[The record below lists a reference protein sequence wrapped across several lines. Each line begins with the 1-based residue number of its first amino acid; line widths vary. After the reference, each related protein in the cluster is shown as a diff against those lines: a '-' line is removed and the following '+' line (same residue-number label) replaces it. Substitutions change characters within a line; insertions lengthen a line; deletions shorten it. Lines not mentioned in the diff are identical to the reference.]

1 MAFFEITDESQGL
14 FKDKGSKFYAFAFP
28 VKSREEAEI
37 CLSGIKK
44 KYHDARHYCYA
55 FRIGE
60 LGELSFASDDGEP
73 AHSAGDP
80 ILGQIRSRE
89 LTNTL
94 VVVIRYFGGVLLG
107 VRGLIEAY
115 KNAAAEA
122 LDLAAKKEIIAFYS
136 FRLIFPYEK
145 TQEVNRIMH
154 PFRAKVISAEY
165 NENCKITYQVL
176 MEQKEAVITAFDKLY
191 GVTVIEDEGVF

>member
-1 MAFFEITDESQGL
+1 MAFFELTGESQGV

-28 VKSREEAEI
+28 VKSREAVD
-37 CLSGIKK
+37 LHLVGIKK

-55 FRIGE
+55 FRIGNA
-60 LGELSFASDDGEP
+60 GELSFANDDGEP

-94 VVVIRYFGGVLLG
+94 VVVIRYFGGILLG

-115 KNAAAEA
+115 KNAASDALNQAE
-122 LDLAAKKEIIAFYS
+122 KQEIIALYTFQ
-136 FRLIFPYEK
+136 LVFPYDK
-145 TQEVNRIMH
+145 TQEVNRLMH
-154 PFRAKVISAEY
+154 PFRPKIISAEY
-165 NENCKITYQVL
+165 NENCIIVYQVL
-176 MEQKEAVITAFDKLY
+176 MQQKEAIAAAVGKLF
-191 GVTVIEDEGVF
+191 GVTLCSLE